1 MNVRMVWP
9 VSPGMIKA
17 SRSHSPGS
25 DYIDIASPVGDIGV
39 RLNHDDQAVTVTLSD
54 QSASRQLRATM
65 ARNLGLSLGASVT
78 LEDGAE
84 DPVKANVS
92 LGPATLYLGL
102 RGSYPSAERFGLIR
116 AIVTG
121 LVGSGQRRRTSVSLD
136 YYDPETVEGRELR
149 ARANLWND
157 DNEHRPGESREW
169 SVSLTEALW
178 GKPKHAPDAAIDER
192 DVTIAM
198 PEGTFP
204 MRARLMERR
213 ITWPRW
219 PLARLYRWVDFSPA
233 CILVPMRRS
242 DEMQYIGSGP
252 GCVEGVTGD
261 SFIAAIGELHRRV
274 ARARESYGS
283 RNWVPGPTAHHRD
296 SHHVTLV
303 GASDAGPQKATA
315 ADLFHGRS
323 LLVIAGAEG
332 VWLAERDAAWLAE
345 PPWNTPIAVAELA
358 RRPSDGGIVINR
370 IDIRWALDV
379 DGAAVLST
387 TPIWPGSVVRIGVH
401 TIVAHFHPIGPPPP
415 AVQLEL
421 VAEPDF
427 AAELALD
434 VAEVASTLD
443 TSVPG
448 PSEVEPPAA
457 SALDEPAPPAS
468 TKWNG
473 D

>member
-1 MNVRMVWP
+1 MNVRTVGP

-25 DYIDIASPVGDIGV
+25 DYIDIASPLGDLGV

-54 QSASRQLRATM
+54 RGASRQLRATV

-78 LEDGAE
+78 LEDSAD
-84 DPVKANVS
+84 DPVTANVS
-92 LGPATLYLGL
+92 LGPVTLYLAL
-102 RGSYPSAERFGLIR
+102 RGSYPSAQRFGLLR
-116 AIVTG
+116 AIVAG
-121 LVGSGQRRRTSVSLD
+121 LIGSGQRRRTSVSLD

-178 GKPKHAPDAAIDER
+178 GKPKHAPDVAIDER

-219 PLARLYRWVDFSPA
+219 PLARLYRWVDLSPA
-233 CILVPMRRS
+233 CILIPMRRS

-261 SFIAAIGELHRRV
+261 SFTAAIGELHRRV

-283 RNWVPGPTAHHRD
+283 RNWAPRPTAHHRE
-296 SHHVTLV
+296 SHRVAFTWQKDHKL
-303 GASDAGPQKATA
+303 AAG
-315 ADLFHGRS
+315 ADLHHGHG
-323 LLVIAGAEG
+323 LLVMITPSG
-332 VWLAERDAAWLAE
+332 VQLMAPGEQ
-345 PPWNTPIAVAELA
+345 NSTHVVAELA
-358 RRPSDGGIVINR
+358 RRPTDGGVVLNRIVITA
-370 IDIRWALDV
+370 ALEV
-379 DGAAVLST
+379 DGAAVFST
-387 TPIWPGSVVRIGVH
+387 APVWPGSIVRVGGH
-401 TIVAHFHPIGPPPP
+401 TFVAHFHPIGPPAP

-434 VAEVASTLD
+434 VAEVARTLD

-448 PSEVEPPAA
+448 PSEVEAPAA

-468 TKWNG
+468 AKWNG